1 VVAHQLARME
11 LQPLAKWLLHSFYA
25 THKKPFANKAEPL
38 QRLVVLKIKELRK
51 FPHEL
56 HSDIALLVENDFLF
70 FARIDA
76 KKDHLVHV
84 ERAADW
90 RRLE

>member
-1 VVAHQLARME
+1 ME

-51 FPHEL
+51 FHQEL
-56 HSDIALLVENDFLF
+56 HSGIVCCWWKTTSCFSSASNG
-70 FARIDA
+70 
-76 KKDHLVHV
+76 KDLAHV

-90 RRLE
+90 SRLE